1 MTLANPESRSDR
13 GANPGIDGGLAEEV
27 RETAIRVGTIFS
39 HLVSYNDG
47 GEALRAIDEHGLS
60 FVQFKVLM
68 ELYVADPEASPY
80 IQELAESLGAST
92 PSLSR
97 AIDGLVRKDLV
108 SRSED
113 PEDRRRRRVALTGA
127 GRELMDRFY
136 LSRVAG
142 VIEFSAGLTDG
153 QRAAFDAAV
162 GSLLDRE
169 DIVSVY
175 RKIEGAVPR

>member
-1 MTLANPESRSDR
+1 MANPLSKATPAVE
-13 GANPGIDGGLAEEV
+13 GGLSDEV
-27 RETAIRVGTIFS
+27 RETAIRVGTIFR

-47 GEALRAIDEHGLS
+47 GEALRAVDNYGLS

-68 ELYVADPEASPY
+68 ELYVADPEAAPY

-97 AIDGLVRKDLV
+97 AVDGLVRKDLV

-113 PEDRRRRRVALTGA
+113 PEDRRRRRVALIAG
-127 GRELMDRFY
+127 GREVMDQFY

-142 VIEFSAGLTDG
+142 VIEFAAGLTAE
-153 QRAAFDAAV
+153 QRTAFDAAV

-169 DIVSVY
+169 DIASVY
-175 RKIEGAVPR
+175 KRIEGAVPG